1 MANKARGELLS
12 VTDRVVLTATFYNNL
27 GVPTDTDTFP
37 TISLV
42 QPTGSV
48 LFSPSSSGV
57 QRMSTGVYA
66 YGYTID
72 LSGPLGVW
80 NDIWQGSIS
89 GDVTTQTLN
98 FVVFDSNLPG
108 VISPDGYHALGD
120 DPGFDYSQT
129 SILNINKLLKTL
141 RARLNSSGKIQDM
154 DSDGNIYY
162 RDCDIFSVDTLV
174 TFLAASLAEFNAIPH
189 FTTFNFDHTNIVD
202 MFHYIFVE
210 GAAIY
215 ALSSQALI
223 ERGREWQ
230 ITDNGIAVNVP
241 TVSEL
246 MNSQYSQMYT
256 THLEKLKQIKAS
268 MKPGPQGL
276 GSLTMTNGTNPLARR
291 LSTLRARRLF

>member
-12 VTDRVVLTATFYNNL
+12 VTDKVVLTATFYDNL
-27 GVPTDTDTFP
+27 GEPTDTDSFP
-37 TISLV
+37 TISIV

-48 LFSPSSSGV
+48 LFSPTSLGV
-57 QRMSTGVYA
+57 SRVNTGVYSYSFDIGIA
-66 YGYTID
+66 A
-72 LSGPLGVW
+72 SLGVW
-80 NDIWQGSIS
+80 NDIWQGSIN
-89 GDVTTQTLN
+89 GEVNTQTLS
-98 FVVFDSNLPG
+98 FVVFDSNLPA
-108 VISPDGYHALGD
+108 VISPDGYYALGE
-120 DPGFDYSQT
+120 DPGFHYSQT

-141 RARLNSSGKIQDM
+141 KARLNSSAKIEMTDA
-154 DSDGNIYY
+154 DGNTYY
-162 RDCDIFSVDTLV
+162 QDCDIFSVDTLV

-189 FTTFNFDHTNIVD
+189 FTEFTFDNTTIIDL
-202 MFHYIFVE
+202 FHYILVE
-210 GAAIY
+210 GATIY

-268 MKPGPQGL
+268 MKPGPKGL
-276 GSLTMTNGTNPLARR
+276 GTLTMTTGNNPIARR